1 MITFTELILKRNSY
15 DKIYCIKEIR
25 EAYFSPVKSMEYN
38 KALCEKY
45 PFLKQYGDRLYVG
58 YSEDHELDY
67 KYTWEDELP
76 EGWRKAFCPMIWDEL
91 KAILEKADFVN
102 DFRFCQIKEKF
113 ATLRLYYNG
122 VPESIFDELMAW
134 ENKWEAESEKVCI
147 ECGKPAKFMTTGWYT
162 YICED
167 CAAEHKKESLEKY
180 GHEEFLVP
188 MEDLKEFFD
197 DRIAYL
203 KKHNRCK
210 K

>member
-1 MITFTELILKRNSY
+1 MSENFQDS
-15 DKIYCIKEIR
+15 IKAIR
-25 EAYFSPVKSMEYN
+25 ETYFPPEKSIEYN

-45 PFLKQYGDRLYVG
+45 PFLKWYGDPLYRG
-58 YSEDHELDY
+58 YSEEGEPDY

-76 EGWRKAFCPMIWDEL
+76 VGWRKAFCPMIWDEL
-91 KAILEKADFVN
+91 KAILEKANYVN
-102 DFRFCQIKEKF
+102 DFRFAQIKEKF

-147 ECGKPAKFMTTGWYT
+147 DCGKPAKFMTTGWYT

-167 CAAEHKKESLEKY
+167 CATARKKESFEKY

-188 MEDLKEFFD
+188 VEDLKEFFE

-203 KKHNRCK
+203 KKHNSGK
-210 K
+210 